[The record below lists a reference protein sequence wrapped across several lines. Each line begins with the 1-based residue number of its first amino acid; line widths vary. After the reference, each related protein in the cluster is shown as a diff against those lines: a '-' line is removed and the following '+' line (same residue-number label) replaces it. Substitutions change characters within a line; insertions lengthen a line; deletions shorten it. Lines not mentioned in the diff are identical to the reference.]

1 MRIKDMKDYLKP
13 IEKLKE
19 YGVKSLSEVDLL
31 AILIKSGT
39 KEKNCIELAREIL
52 NDLDNLSDIFNYDY
66 IRFTKYKGIGEVKAI
81 QIVSGIELFKR
92 ASASYKTGILVDNKE
107 TVFSLLKPRIK
118 GINYE
123 KVFILYLN
131 IKCKLIKIEEFN
143 DYEPSQINL
152 PIKYIIE
159 KCLLLKS
166 SFIIISHNH
175 PSNDTNPSDNDIDM
189 TIKLEEALN
198 TIDVRLLDH
207 VIIGNDNCFSLKENF
222 LY

>member
-81 QIVSGIELFKR
+81 QIVSGIELFIDD
-92 ASASYKTGILVDNKE
+92 A
-107 TVFSLLKPRIK
+107 
-118 GINYE
+118 
-123 KVFILYLN
+123 
-131 IKCKLIKIEEFN
+131 
-143 DYEPSQINL
+143 
-152 PIKYIIE
+152 IIE
-159 KCLLLKS
+159 IIKS
-166 SFIIISHNH
+166 NIIAIFF
-175 PSNDTNPSDNDIDM
+175 TKFTFDIYLQKM
-189 TIKLEEALN
+189 F
-198 TIDVRLLDH
+198 
-207 VIIGNDNCFSLKENF
+207 CFKFFKSQV
-222 LY
+222 